1 MKISAFEARIGNLIE
16 LDGSLWKILRK
27 SHVKPGKGGA
37 FVQLEIKD
45 VAAGTKRNDRFRSE
59 DKLEKAH
66 VDFRKMQF
74 LYSENEYYFFMDTES
89 YEQIELTADD
99 LSEQVNFLIPDLE
112 VQINV
117 YNNTPIGVELPD
129 SVVLEI
135 IETDAAIKGQTAAG
149 GSKPAILETGVRV
162 NVPTFISAGD
172 YVRVSTDSGTYIERA
187 NNPDA

>member
-1 MKISAFEARIGNLIE
+1 MKISAFEARVGNLIE
-16 LDGSLWKILRK
+16 IDGALWKILRK

-45 VAAGTKRNDRFRSE
+45 ISAGTKRNDRFRSD

-74 LYSENEYYFFMDTES
+74 LYNENDLYFFMDTES

-99 LSEQVNFLIPDLE
+99 LSDQVDYLIPDME
-112 VQINV
+112 VQINL
-117 YNNTPIGVELPD
+117 YNNSPIGVELPD
-129 SVVLEI
+129 SVVLTI

-149 GSKPAILETGVRV
+149 GSKPATLETGLRV
-162 NVPTFISAGD
+162 NVPTFINAGD
-172 YVRVSTDSGTYIERA
+172 SVRVSTDSGTYIERA
-187 NNPDA
+187 N

>member
-1 MKISAFEARIGNLIE
+1 MKISAFEAKIGNLIE
-16 LDGSLWKILRK
+16 LDGSLWKIIRK

-45 VAAGTKRNDRFRSE
+45 VTAGTKRNERFRSE

-74 LYSENEYYFFMDTES
+74 LYDENDLYMFMDTET
-89 YEQIELTADD
+89 YEQIELNADD
-99 LSEQVNFLIPDLE
+99 LSDQINYLIPDLE
-112 VQINV
+112 VQINL
-117 YNNTPIGVELPD
+117 YNGTPIGVELPD

-149 GSKPAILETGVRV
+149 GNKPATLSTGLRV
-162 NVPTFISAGD
+162 NVPTFINAGD
-172 YVRVSTDSGTYIERA
+172 SVRVSTDTGTYLERA
-187 NNPDA
+187 S